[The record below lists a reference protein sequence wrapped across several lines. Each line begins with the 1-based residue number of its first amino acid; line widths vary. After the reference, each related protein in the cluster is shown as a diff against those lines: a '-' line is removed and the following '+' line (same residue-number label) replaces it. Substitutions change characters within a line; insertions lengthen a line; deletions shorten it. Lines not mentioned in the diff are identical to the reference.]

1 MERQAMAGDLDG
13 KTALVTGA
21 SRGLGVHMALR
32 LARAGALVAV
42 NYAADEAAANETV
55 RRIEEGGGRAFT
67 VQAKL
72 GTVEAARQLADTLDR
87 ELTAR
92 TGSDRLDILVNNIG
106 GGEYGPIT
114 DVDEAAY
121 DQMFSN
127 NVKGPFFLTQAL
139 YDRIADGGRIINIGS
154 AGARL
159 TDPNIIVYTMAK
171 TAVEAFTRVLAQD
184 MGKRGITV
192 NSVAPGFTAGPTNAY
207 IVEDPEKAK
216 GVTDLTAL
224 DRFGQPEEIA
234 DVVHFLAS
242 PAGRWVTAQHIE
254 ASGGFKL

>member
-1 MERQAMAGDLDG
+1 MTGELAG

-21 SRGLGVHMALR
+21 SRGLGVYMALR

-42 NYAADEAAANETV
+42 NYASDKAAAEETV
-55 RRIEEGGGRAFT
+55 RRIEEAGGKAFT

-72 GTVEAARQLADTLDR
+72 GNEAAAKELAAKLDA
-87 ELTAR
+87 ELTKR
-92 TGSDRLDILVNNIG
+92 TGSNRLDILVNNIG
-106 GGEYGPIT
+106 GGDYGAIG
-114 DVDEAAY
+114 VADEAMY
-121 DQMFSN
+121 DQMFNN
-127 NVKGPFFLTQAL
+127 NVKGPFFLTRAL
-139 YDRIADGGRIINIGS
+139 YDRINDFGRIINISS
-154 AGARL
+154 AGSRL

-192 NSVAPGFTAGPTNAY
+192 NSVGPGFTAGPTNDY
-207 IVEDPEKAK
+207 IVKDPVASKQ
-216 GVTDLTAL
+216 VTDATAL
-224 DRFGQPEEIA
+224 KRFGTPEEIA
-234 DVVHFLAS
+234 DVVYFFAS

>member
-1 MERQAMAGDLDG
+1 MSGDLSG

-42 NYAADEAAANETV
+42 NYASDEAAARETV
-55 RRIEEGGGRAFT
+55 HRIEEAGGDGFII
-67 VQAKL
+67 QAKL
-72 GTVEAARQLADTLDR
+72 GGEAAANQLADKLAV
-87 ELTAR
+87 ELHAR

-106 GGEYGPIT
+106 GGDYGAIKAA
-114 DVDEAAY
+114 DEAMY
-121 DQMFSN
+121 DQMFAN
-127 NVKGPFFLTQAL
+127 NVKGPFFLTRAL
-139 YDRIADGGRIINIGS
+139 YDRIADFGRIINISS

-184 MGKRGITV
+184 LGPRGITV
-192 NSVAPGFTAGPTNAY
+192 NSVAPGFTAGPTNDY
-207 IVEDPEKAK
+207 IVKDPVKAQPII
-216 GVTDLTAL
+216 DATAL
-224 DRFGQPEEIA
+224 RRFGQPEEIA
-234 DVVHFLAS
+234 DIVYFLAS
-242 PAGRWVTAQHIE
+242 SQGRWVTAQHID

>member
-1 MERQAMAGDLDG
+1 MTRELEG

-42 NYAADEAAANETV
+42 NYASDEAAACETV
-55 RRIEEGGGRAFT
+55 RRIEEEGGRGFI

-72 GTVEAARQLADTLDR
+72 GDEAAARQLADALGR
-87 ELTAR
+87 ELTQR
-92 TGSDRLDILVNNIG
+92 TGSGSLDILVNNIG
-106 GGEYGPIT
+106 GGDYGSILAA
-114 DVDEAAY
+114 DEAMY
-121 DQMFSN
+121 DQMFNN
-127 NVKGPFFLTQAL
+127 NVKGPFFLTRAL
-139 YDRIADGGRIINIGS
+139 YERINDNGRIINISS
-154 AGARL
+154 AGSRL
-159 TDPNIIVYTMAK
+159 TDPNIIVYSMAK
-171 TAVEAFTRVLAQD
+171 AAVETFTRVLAQD
-184 MGKRGITV
+184 VGRRGITV

-207 IVEDPEKAK
+207 IVDDPVAAK

-224 DRFGQPEEIA
+224 NRFGQPEEIA
-234 DVVHFLAS
+234 DVVYFFAS